1 MLGTFLNEG
10 ILFQRVLFFR
20 GSQSLN
26 NLPEAMYCILAI
38 LKLYLIIDL
47 LCNALGIT
55 STHEQNDFLNSK

>member
-1 MLGTFLNEG
+1 MGVF
-10 ILFQRVLFFR
+10 FFR

-38 LKLYLIIDL
+38 LKLYLIIDSS
-47 LCNALGIT
+47 CNALGIT